1 MLRMNLPMFRK
12 LEDTTNMVLVTMV
25 AVSGLILALALPMIL
40 L

>member
-1 MLRMNLPMFRK
+1 MLRK
-12 LEDTTNMVLVTMV
+12 LEDPVAMVLAIMV

>member
-1 MLRMNLPMFRK
+1 MCRK
-12 LEDTTNMVLVTMV
+12 LVDTTTMVLVIMV

>member
-1 MLRMNLPMFRK
+1 MFRK